1 MILILWILGIV
12 IVALLV
18 RILLVKAPTHGKP
31 FLLRAGVVAILL
43 LAIGLGLSGLW
54 PVAMSLLGGLVVYG
68 RPLMRAF
75 GIWQMIKRFRPKI
88 KDSSDGGRSGRSS
101 SNASMM
107 DKPQAR
113 QILEV
118 GDNASHEEILSAHKR
133 LMAKNHPDKG
143 GSTYIASQINQAK
156 DILLKD

>member
-1 MILILWILGIV
+1 
-12 IVALLV
+12 
-18 RILLVKAPTHGKP
+18 
-31 FLLRAGVVAILL
+31 L
-43 LAIGLGLSGLW
+43 LAVGLGLSGLW

-75 GIWQMIKRFRPKI
+75 GIWQMIKRFGPKI
-88 KDSSDGGRSGRSS
+88 KDSSGGGSSGS
-101 SNASMM
+101 SNASVM

>member
-18 RILLVKAPTHGKP
+18 RLLLEKAPTHGKP

-88 KDSSDGGRSGRSS
+88 KDSSDGGRSGSS
-101 SNASMM
+101 DVSLM

-118 GDNASHEEILSAHKR
+118 GDNASHAEILSAHKR

>member
-18 RILLVKAPTHGKP
+18 RLLLVKAPTHGKP

-88 KDSSDGGRSGRSS
+88 KDSSDGGRGGRSS
-101 SNASMM
+101 SNASLM

-113 QILEV
+113 QI
-118 GDNASHEEILSAHKR
+118 HEEILSAHKR

>member
-18 RILLVKAPTHGKP
+18 RLLLNKAPTHGKP

-43 LAIGLGLSGLW
+43 FAIGLALSGLW

-88 KDSSDGGRSGRSS
+88 KDRSGGGSSGS
-101 SNASMM
+101 SNASVM

>member
-1 MILILWILGIV
+1 
-12 IVALLV
+12 
-18 RILLVKAPTHGKP
+18 
-31 FLLRAGVVAILL
+31 
-43 LAIGLGLSGLW
+43 
-54 PVAMSLLGGLVVYG
+54 
-68 RPLMRAF
+68 
-75 GIWQMIKRFRPKI
+75 
-88 KDSSDGGRSGRSS
+88 
-101 SNASMM
+101 MM

>member
-18 RILLVKAPTHGKP
+18 RLLLNKAPTHGKP

-43 LAIGLGLSGLW
+43 LAVGLGLSGLW

-88 KDSSDGGRSGRSS
+88 KDSSGDGSSGS
-101 SNASMM
+101 SNASVM

>member
-18 RILLVKAPTHGKP
+18 RLLLNKAPTHGKP
-31 FLLRAGVVAILL
+31 FLLRAAVVAILL

-88 KDSSDGGRSGRSS
+88 KDGSGGGG
-101 SNASMM
+101 NASLM

-118 GDNASHEEILSAHKR
+118 GDNASHDDILSAHKR

-143 GSTYIASQINQAK
+143 GSTFIASQINQAK

>member
-1 MILILWILGIV
+1 MILILWILGFV

-18 RILLVKAPTHGKP
+18 RLLLVKAPTHGKP

-88 KDSSDGGRSGRSS
+88 KDSSDGGRSS
-101 SNASMM
+101 SNASLM

>member
-1 MILILWILGIV
+1 MHGDGDDFDIVVLGSV

-18 RILLVKAPTHGKP
+18 RLLLNRAPTHGKP
-31 FLLRAGVVAILL
+31 FLLRAGVVVILL
-43 LAIGLGLSGLW
+43 LAIGLVLSGLW

-68 RPLMRAF
+68 KPVLRAL
-75 GIWQMIKRFRPKI
+75 GIWQTIKRFSPKN
-88 KDSSDGGRSGRSS
+88 KDS
-101 SNASMM
+101 NTAATILM

-113 QILEV
+113 QILDV
-118 GDNASHEEILSAHKR
+118 DDNASHEEIISAHKR

-156 DILLKD
+156 DVLLKG

>member
-1 MILILWILGIV
+1 MEMILILWVLGSV

-18 RILLVKAPTHGKP
+18 RLLLNRAPTHGKP
-31 FLLRAGVVAILL
+31 FLLRAGVVVILL
-43 LAIGLGLSGLW
+43 LAIGLVLSGLW

-68 RPLMRAF
+68 KPVLRAF
-75 GIWQMIKRFRPKI
+75 GIWQTIKRFSPKN
-88 KDSSDGGRSGRSS
+88 KDS
-101 SNASMM
+101 NTAATILM

-113 QILEV
+113 QILDV
-118 GDNASHEEILSAHKR
+118 DDNASHEEIISAHKR

-156 DILLKD
+156 DVLLKG

>member
-18 RILLVKAPTHGKP
+18 RLLLNKAPTHGKP

-43 LAIGLGLSGLW
+43 LAVGLGLSGLW

-88 KDSSDGGRSGRSS
+88 KGSSVGGSGGRG
-101 SNASMM
+101 NASLM

>member
-18 RILLVKAPTHGKP
+18 RLLLNKAPTHGKP

-43 LAIGLGLSGLW
+43 LAVGLGLSGLW

-75 GIWQMIKRFRPKI
+75 GIWQMIKRFSPKI
-88 KDSSDGGRSGRSS
+88 KDSSGS
-101 SNASMM
+101 SNASVM

>member
-18 RILLVKAPTHGKP
+18 RLLLVKAPTHGKP

-68 RPLMRAF
+68 RPFDA
-75 GIWQMIKRFRPKI
+75 RFWHLAN
-88 KDSSDGGRSGRSS
+88 D
-101 SNASMM
+101 
-107 DKPQAR
+107 
-113 QILEV
+113 
-118 GDNASHEEILSAHKR
+118 
-133 LMAKNHPDKG
+133 
-143 GSTYIASQINQAK
+143 
-156 DILLKD
+156 